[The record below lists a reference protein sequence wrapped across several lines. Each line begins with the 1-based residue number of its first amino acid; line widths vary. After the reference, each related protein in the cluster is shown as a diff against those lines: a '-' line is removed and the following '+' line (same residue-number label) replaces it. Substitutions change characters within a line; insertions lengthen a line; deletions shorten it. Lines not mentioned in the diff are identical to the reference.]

1 MTLTCQPVRVATGF
15 DEESMPVFDGR
26 KRLVAVRTQCSALHD
41 DIGNDDMGDDDMGD
55 DDMGDDDIR
64 EDDMGRHWFLE
75 AVFGR
80 PTG

>member
-26 KRLVAVRTQCSALHD
+26 KRLVAVRTQCSAPHD
-41 DIGNDDMGDDDMGD
+41 DIGN

>member
-41 DIGNDDMGDDDMGD
+41 DIGD

>member
-41 DIGNDDMGDDDMGD
+41 DIGNDDMGDDD
-55 DDMGDDDIR
+55 IR